1 MQPSTQR
8 SEGRQRRSPAVSKQE
23 GSAFAKSKAA
33 RHTSSGKRASA
44 GLKGVTFADCQ
55 EEPACSKAPV
65 DAAVKQCHTRAARRK
80 RVSTVAQAL
89 QLANTTDFVPDT
101 YAGLDGCQQDQA
113 EDVKAAGKRAKRHQ
127 ASKTSEDRSFIK
139 QFAAEAHALV
149 GSVSSSQR
157 KAADRSLQERSTSPL
172 DAKTT
177 QDHPPGQS
185 STLPLRTEAKE
196 PVMGS
201 NSADLALASTQ
212 GIIAAQ
218 EGPFAPSPSHSTAPT
233 GEGND
238 LLLRTQQHIASD
250 IRSPMTPS

>member
-1 MQPSTQR
+1 MEQ
-8 SEGRQRRSPAVSKQE
+8 
-23 GSAFAKSKAA
+23 
-33 RHTSSGKRASA
+33 
-44 GLKGVTFADCQ
+44 
-55 EEPACSKAPV
+55 PACSKAPV
-65 DAAVKQCHTRAARRK
+65 DAAVKQCHTRATRRK
-80 RVSTVAQAL
+80 RVTTTARAS
-89 QLANTTDFVPDT
+89 QLAHTTDLVPDT
-101 YAGLDGCQQDQA
+101 YAGLDGCQQNQV
-113 EDVKAAGKRAKRHQ
+113 EDVKAAGKRAKRHR
-127 ASKTSEDRSFIK
+127 ASKTSKDRSFIK

-149 GSVSSSQR
+149 GSASSSQR
-157 KAADRSLQERSTSPL
+157 KAADRSPQERSTSPQ

-177 QDHPPGQS
+177 QDHPLGQS
-185 STLPLRTEAKE
+185 STLPLSTEAKE

-233 GEGND
+233 GEGNE